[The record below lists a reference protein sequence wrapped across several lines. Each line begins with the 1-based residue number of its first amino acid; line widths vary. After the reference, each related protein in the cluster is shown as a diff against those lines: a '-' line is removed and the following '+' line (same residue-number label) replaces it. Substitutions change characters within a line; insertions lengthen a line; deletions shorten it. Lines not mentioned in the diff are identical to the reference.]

1 MTDGWSDETL
11 DKVTIEK
18 LKLGATVSNS
28 LPFDIVLSGYPV
40 DEQGNQCKDLAT
52 GKPVGLGSITVR
64 AGETSSIELESTGTI
79 TGLDGVRYFATAVV
93 TKDGV
98 TLRPD
103 DTIKLTGIKATVS
116 GFYIDEL

>member
-1 MTDGWSDETL
+1 M
-11 DKVTIEK
+11 
-18 LKLGATVSNS
+18 
-28 LPFDIVLSGYPV
+28 
-40 DEQGNQCKDLAT
+40 
-52 GKPVGLGSITVR
+52 R